1 LLAYGQRR
9 ASFGPV
15 RLISHMESCAR
26 LQSESVRWSACLSGN
41 NSAATTTAGRLSETR
56 PHRWPSKGGSPPVGR
71 LPLAAVKKKPRGRE
85 RPISCWPGGGT
96 GFRGFRVGGFGK
108 RRAVPSRSASPGG
121 EPRLVAVGAKLS
133 RVVSQFEF
141 SCCCRNRGAFK
152 SHEMRPGAAC
162 SNGEGSK
169 WTPAC

>member
-1 LLAYGQRR
+1 MLAYGQRR

-15 RLISHMESCAR
+15 RLISHMESCAK
-26 LQSESVRWSACLSGN
+26 LQSVVGLEWERVSEDSAWAASESGGPFRRVQQAPAVSHGWSQ
-41 NSAATTTAGRLSETR
+41 SE
-56 PHRWPSKGGSPPVGR
+56 PVY
-71 LPLAAVKKKPRGRE
+71 
-85 RPISCWPGGGT
+85 
-96 GFRGFRVGGFGK
+96 
-108 RRAVPSRSASPGG
+108 
-121 EPRLVAVGAKLS
+121 S